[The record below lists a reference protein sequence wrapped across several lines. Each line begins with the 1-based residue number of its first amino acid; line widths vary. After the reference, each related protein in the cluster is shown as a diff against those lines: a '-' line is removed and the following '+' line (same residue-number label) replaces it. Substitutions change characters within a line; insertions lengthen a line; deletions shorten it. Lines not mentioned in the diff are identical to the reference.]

1 MRYLCKVKYN
11 GTSYLGW
18 QKQDIGP
25 SIQEEIENI
34 LSQLLDENICIY
46 ASGRTDKGVHAY
58 GQMFHFDATKEIKD
72 LGKFIYALNRLL
84 SNNIRID
91 EIKEVDESFHARFSC
106 LNKTYLYKTYI
117 GKDYPFYQDYSW
129 IYYLNVDVNK
139 LDNASKLF
147 LGEHNFINFTK
158 KKEDEKEF
166 VRTINFINIIKNN
179 DFIEIEING
188 NGFMRSMVRMIVGV
202 LFANASGIVD
212 DKYILDLLDSNE
224 RKVTKY
230 NAPANGL
237 YLKEVFYE

>member
-1 MRYLCKVKYN
+1 M
-11 GTSYLGW
+11 
-18 QKQDIGP
+18 
-25 SIQEEIENI
+25 
-34 LSQLLDENICIY
+34 
-46 ASGRTDKGVHAY
+46 
-58 GQMFHFDATKEIKD
+58 
-72 LGKFIYALNRLL
+72 
-84 SNNIRID
+84 
-91 EIKEVDESFHARFSC
+91 
-106 LNKTYLYKTYI
+106 
-117 GKDYPFYQDYSW
+117 
-129 IYYLNVDVNK
+129 NVDVNK
-139 LDNASKLF
+139 LENASKLF

-166 VRTINFINIIKNN
+166 VRTINFINIITNN

-237 YLKEVFYE
+237 YLKEVYYE